1 MFFSPLQT
9 LARTFTLDPLYRECR
24 SAKEKNW
31 NFGGTETEKMI
42 DEFIGR
48 VDSYERRPQ
57 YLGFGEMLAFSP
69 ASMVLVAVRSLSHA
83 GERGIIVGG
92 HAELSME
99 LLLRAT
105 NDKEV
110 IAYRYAKERVLFL
123 AKVSHAK
130 LLFPSK
136 VYSSSW

>member
-1 MFFSPLQT
+1 
-9 LARTFTLDPLYRECR
+9 
-24 SAKEKNW
+24 
-31 NFGGTETEKMI
+31 MI

-57 YLGFGEMLAFSP
+57 YLGFGEMLAISP

-110 IAYRYAKERVLFL
+110 IAYAKERVLFVENVL
-123 AKVSHAK
+123 HENVFPS
-130 LLFPSK
+130 PSK
-136 VYSSSW
+136 VYNSSW